1 MEQDILEQLYFGRI
15 VPWENRNDK
24 TPEMEQCSEQ
34 VYRDTEH
41 LTQLLDEDG
50 KKILER
56 LMDNRSELESH
67 QILEGFKDG
76 FRLGV
81 QLTAAHTNSA
91 RNHCVIYSAE
101 LTCYYPLLERICVH
115 RKGEYKAER
124 QKNGGFQNE

>member
-1 MEQDILEQLYFGRI
+1 MDQDILEQLYFGRI

-24 TPEMEQCSEQ
+24 APEMEQCSEQ

-81 QLTAAHTNSA
+81 QLTAAGFGN
-91 RNHCVIYSAE
+91 
-101 LTCYYPLLERICVH
+101 
-115 RKGEYKAER
+115 
-124 QKNGGFQNE
+124 KNKL

>member
-24 TPEMEQCSEQ
+24 TPEIEQCSEQ
-34 VYRDTEH
+34 VYQDVER

-56 LMDNRSELESH
+56 LMDNRSELESR
-67 QILEGFKDG
+67 QILEGFTDG

-81 QLTAAHTNSA
+81 QLTGAGLRS
-91 RNHCVIYSAE
+91 
-101 LTCYYPLLERICVH
+101 
-115 RKGEYKAER
+115 
-124 QKNGGFQNE
+124 KNKL

>member
-1 MEQDILEQLYFGRI
+1 MDQDILEQLYFGRI

-24 TPEMEQCSEQ
+24 TPEIEQCSEQ
-34 VYRDTEH
+34 VYQDVER

-56 LMDNRSELESH
+56 LMDNRSELESR

-81 QLTAAHTNSA
+81 QLTASGL
-91 RNHCVIYSAE
+91 RS
-101 LTCYYPLLERICVH
+101 
-115 RKGEYKAER
+115 
-124 QKNGGFQNE
+124 KNKL

>member
-34 VYRDTEH
+34 VYQDVER

-56 LMDNRSELESH
+56 LMDNRSELESR

-81 QLTAAHTNSA
+81 QLTAAGFGN
-91 RNHCVIYSAE
+91 
-101 LTCYYPLLERICVH
+101 
-115 RKGEYKAER
+115 
-124 QKNGGFQNE
+124 KNKL

>member
-34 VYRDTEH
+34 VYQDVER

-76 FRLGV
+76 VPAGC
-81 QLTAAHTNSA
+81 AAYGS
-91 RNHCVIYSAE
+91 RSG
-101 LTCYYPLLERICVH
+101 
-115 RKGEYKAER
+115 K
-124 QKNGGFQNE
+124 QK

>member
-34 VYRDTEH
+34 VYQDVER

-56 LMDNRSELESH
+56 LMDNRSELESR
-67 QILEGFKDG
+67 QILEGFQDG

-81 QLTAAHTNSA
+81 QLTAAGLRS
-91 RNHCVIYSAE
+91 
-101 LTCYYPLLERICVH
+101 
-115 RKGEYKAER
+115 
-124 QKNGGFQNE
+124 KNKL

>member
-34 VYRDTEH
+34 VYQDVER

-56 LMDNRSELESH
+56 LMDNRSELESR
-67 QILEGFKDG
+67 QILEALRMGSGWGFSL
-76 FRLGV
+76 RQQV
-81 QLTAAHTNSA
+81 
-91 RNHCVIYSAE
+91 
-101 LTCYYPLLERICVH
+101 LEIKISCKTH
-115 RKGEYKAER
+115 KFCPESLC
-124 QKNGGFQNE
+124 NI

>member
-24 TPEMEQCSEQ
+24 TPEIEQCSEQ
-34 VYRDTEH
+34 VYQDVER

-56 LMDNRSELESH
+56 LMDNRSELEGH

-81 QLTAAHTNSA
+81 QLTAAGFGN
-91 RNHCVIYSAE
+91 
-101 LTCYYPLLERICVH
+101 
-115 RKGEYKAER
+115 
-124 QKNGGFQNE
+124 KNKL

>member
-24 TPEMEQCSEQ
+24 TPEIEQ
-34 VYRDTEH
+34 VYQDVER

-67 QILEGFKDG
+67 QILEGFKHG

-81 QLTAAHTNSA
+81 QLTAAGFGN
-91 RNHCVIYSAE
+91 
-101 LTCYYPLLERICVH
+101 
-115 RKGEYKAER
+115 
-124 QKNGGFQNE
+124 KNKL

>member
-24 TPEMEQCSEQ
+24 TPEIEQCSEQ
-34 VYRDTEH
+34 VYQDVER

-56 LMDNRSELESH
+56 LMDNRSELESR

-81 QLTAAHTNSA
+81 QLTAAGFGN
-91 RNHCVIYSAE
+91 
-101 LTCYYPLLERICVH
+101 
-115 RKGEYKAER
+115 
-124 QKNGGFQNE
+124 KNKL

>member
-24 TPEMEQCSEQ
+24 TSEMEQCSEQ
-34 VYRDTEH
+34 VYQDIEH

-76 FRLGV
+76 FQLGV
-81 QLTAAHTNSA
+81 QLAAA
-91 RNHCVIYSAE
+91 G
-101 LTCYYPLLERICVH
+101 LES
-115 RKGEYKAER
+115 
-124 QKNGGFQNE
+124 KNKL